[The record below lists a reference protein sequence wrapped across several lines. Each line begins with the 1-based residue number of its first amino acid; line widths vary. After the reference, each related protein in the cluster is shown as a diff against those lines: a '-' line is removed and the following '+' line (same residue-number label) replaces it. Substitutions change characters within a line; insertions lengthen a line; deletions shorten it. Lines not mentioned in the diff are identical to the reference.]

1 MTLPMRMGVV
11 PEQPWRM
18 IAWNLNRVVQN
29 LAGFSQH
36 REHII
41 LRGIRGHGEPMKVQV
56 RHVHARIHRTG
67 LSRPE
72 RKIVDVRDSQSVTGR
87 SADDWR
93 HRLSV
98 ESEGIPA
105 VFVDGIEPKGY
116 NMILSPHLRWLR
128 H

>member
-11 PEQPWRM
+11 PEQSRRM

-36 REHII
+36 GENII

-67 LSRPE
+67 LSRTG

-87 SADDWR
+87 SADDR
-93 HRLSV
+93 RQGLSL

-105 VFVDGIEPKGY
+105 VFVDGIKPKGY
-116 NMILSPHLRWLR
+116 NII
-128 H
+128 